1 VKRVYRKADFGP
13 KCLHITQT
21 EPSWQTVNNWIERG
35 ILEPGR
41 LWGRERIWT
50 DEEVSRAIERLPSDK
65 APLRGRAKTLVEGA
79 RPPENGKPGPSAGA
93 GNTDEGTG
101 PNQAT
106 QLAPS
111 SIPDSAPAP
120 QDLEEVVW

>member
-1 VKRVYRKADFGP
+1 MKRVYRKADFGP

-21 EPSWQTVNNWIERG
+21 EPSWQTVNNWIARG

-65 APLRGRAKTLVEGA
+65 APLRGRARTLVEGA
-79 RPPENGKPGPSAGA
+79 RPPEITKPGPSTGA
-93 GNTDEGTG
+93 GNTAEEPG
-101 PNQAT
+101 PNEAI

-111 SIPDSAPAP
+111 SIPDSAAAS
-120 QDLEEVVW
+120 QDLEEVA